1 MRELGHLEGG
11 GLKVKGIVEV
21 RPELGLDQGERIK
34 RNLGDRSDW
43 SVN

>member
-1 MRELGHLEGG
+1 MRELRHLEGG

-21 RPELGLDQGERIK
+21 RPELRLDQGQGIK
-34 RNLGDRSDW
+34 RNLGDWSDW

>member
-11 GLKVKGIVEV
+11 GWEVKGIVEV
-21 RPELGLDQGERIK
+21 RPELEGQVVR

-43 SVN
+43 SRN